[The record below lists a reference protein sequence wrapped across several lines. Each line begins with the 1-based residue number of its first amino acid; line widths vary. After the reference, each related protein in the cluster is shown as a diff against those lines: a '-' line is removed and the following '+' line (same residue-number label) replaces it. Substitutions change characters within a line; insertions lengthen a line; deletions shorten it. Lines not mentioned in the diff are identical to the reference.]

1 MILRRRYAAYN
12 KALNPISKCTM
23 PFSRPIY
30 PQPLSSAYPPTKHF
44 HTTTT
49 SMPINVTTPGSPMN
63 SATGSH
69 KTEGSDGISPGV
81 PEQNGVDKTVN
92 DKGNKITYVDPT
104 ADVSLVSLEG
114 RIFKVESYV
123 LKAHR

>member
-1 MILRRRYAAYN
+1 
-12 KALNPISKCTM
+12 
-23 PFSRPIY
+23 
-30 PQPLSSAYPPTKHF
+30 
-44 HTTTT
+44 
-49 SMPINVTTPGSPMN
+49 MPINVTTPGSPMN